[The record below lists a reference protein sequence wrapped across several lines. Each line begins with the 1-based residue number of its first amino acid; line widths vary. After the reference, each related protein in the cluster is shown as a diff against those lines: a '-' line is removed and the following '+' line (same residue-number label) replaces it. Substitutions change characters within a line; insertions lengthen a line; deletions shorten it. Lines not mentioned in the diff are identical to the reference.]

1 VNGDDDYN
9 EAAAASAENYV
20 WESMSNY
27 TGQREQ
33 FIGGFGPQGAAK
45 EVQGIV
51 ESFELFFNREFV
63 KKIAEETNR
72 YAIQF
77 QNSRGYLFPRRS
89 IVHAWKPTPA

>member
-1 VNGDDDYN
+1 
-9 EAAAASAENYV
+9 
-20 WESMSNY
+20 MSNY

-45 EVQGIV
+45 EVQVIV

-63 KKIAEETNR
+63 QKIAEETNC

-77 QNSRGYLFPRRS
+77 QNSRGRLSHEGQKFMLRRFS
-89 IVHAWKPTPA
+89 FCLDFSC